1 MHISYHKK
9 YHFATKKLKKLV
21 DILILEIYNYHIATK
36 KGGDSM
42 NEKEKKDIR
51 ETVKMLMQLDKESLL
66 LAKQSINT
74 IWAMER
80 LHDKKAG

>member
-1 MHISYHKK
+1 MNISIAIPRLK
-9 YHFATKKLKKLV
+9 YFIAKVIDIITQKWYCYITK
-21 DILILEIYNYHIATK
+21 EIRK
-36 KGGDSM
+36 EEGSM
-42 NEKEKKDIR
+42 DDKEKKDIR

-66 LAKQSINT
+66 LAKQSVNT